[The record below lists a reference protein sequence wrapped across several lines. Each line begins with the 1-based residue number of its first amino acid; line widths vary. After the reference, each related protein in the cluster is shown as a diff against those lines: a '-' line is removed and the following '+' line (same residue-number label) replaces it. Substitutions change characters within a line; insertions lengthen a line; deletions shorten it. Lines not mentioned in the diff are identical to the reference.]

1 MDPTQNS
8 DPETTYRA
16 IIDELVASTPSLAAR
31 LLRQG
36 GVVGRVA
43 DCTDANQLAG
53 RLSAADRE
61 VLAALLDREREG
73 AFHDALATL
82 TWWMDCRE
90 VTWAHAGRPMPAGY
104 EGGLHQDYV
113 GRRIGWEWPPRGA
126 R

>member
-1 MDPTQNS
+1 MDPTGKS
-8 DPETTYRA
+8 DPESTYRS
-16 IIDELVASTPSLAAR
+16 IIDELVAGTPSLAAR
-31 LLRQG
+31 LLRHG

-43 DCTDANQLAG
+43 DCTDANQLAR
-53 RLSAADRE
+53 RLSTANRE
-61 VLAALLDREREG
+61 VLAALLDRELEG

-90 VTWAHAGRPMPAGY
+90 VTWAHAGRPMPAGD

-113 GRRIGWEWPPRGA
+113 GRRIGWEWPSRGA